1 MRKNIVAGNWKS
13 NKTLTQALALAE
25 EVKTLAS
32 QITTEAEIILGAT
45 SLYLLPIK
53 KVLGEGSKVKIS
65 AQNTSA
71 YGQGAF
77 TGEISADQLASAE
90 IPYVILGHSERRT
103 LFGET
108 DDIIQVKVKQAL
120 NAGLLPI
127 FCCGEPFE
135 IRQVGTQND
144 LVKIQV
150 ETALFGLSDEEMRKV
165 VIAYE
170 PVWAIGTGLTASAQQ
185 AQDMHA
191 FIRSLIAIKF
201 GKETAHEISILYGG
215 SVKSSNAAE
224 IFGMPDVDGGLIGG
238 ASLVADEFI
247 NIVKCA

>member
-1 MRKNIVAGNWKS
+1 
-13 NKTLTQALALAE
+13 
-25 EVKTLAS
+25 
-32 QITTEAEIILGAT
+32 
-45 SLYLLPIK
+45 LPIK

-135 IRQVGTQND
+135 IRQAGTQND

-191 FIRSLIAIKF
+191 FIRSLIAVKF
-201 GKETAHEISILYGG
+201 GKVTAHEISILYGG

-224 IFGMPDVDGGLIGG
+224 IFGMPDVDGFHSIPL
-238 ASLVADEFI
+238 
-247 NIVKCA
+247 

>member
-53 KVLGEGSKVKIS
+53 KVLDEGSKVKIS

-135 IRQVGTQND
+135 IRQAGTQND

-191 FIRSLIAIKF
+191 FIRSLIAVKF

-238 ASLVADEFI
+238 ASLVPDEFI

>member
-135 IRQVGTQND
+135 IRQAGTQND

-170 PVWAIGTGLTASAQQ
+170 PVWAI
-185 AQDMHA
+185 
-191 FIRSLIAIKF
+191 
-201 GKETAHEISILYGG
+201 
-215 SVKSSNAAE
+215 
-224 IFGMPDVDGGLIGG
+224 
-238 ASLVADEFI
+238 
-247 NIVKCA
+247 